1 MKIVVIED
9 NQDFSEITCNTINKL
24 LIENNFDYDV
34 VSFLTFDEKLK
45 RLIHNNETK
54 IYIVDIELGTKS
66 GYDVCRMIRESASD
80 WNSIIIISSVHN
92 QKETILALRLSVF
105 TYLSKFVNF
114 EQELKTT
121 ILEAIRILE
130 KNKLFRV
137 DKDTQISVNH
147 ICYVMKEL
155 NSKYCII
162 KTIYDEYKVRTT
174 LKKLTNELNL
184 TSVRKYLSY
193 NKNNIVA
200 IYNNKLIFKNKIEIK
215 FD

>member
-1 MKIVVIED
+1 MKIVVVED
-9 NQDFSEITCNTINKL
+9 NKDFNEITCNTINKL

-34 VSFLTFDEKLK
+34 VSFLSFDEKLK
-45 RLIHNNETK
+45 KLIHNNETK
-54 IYIVDIELGTKS
+54 IFIVDIELGTKS
-66 GYDVCRMIRESASD
+66 GYDVCRTIRESAYD

-92 QKETILALRLSVF
+92 QKETILSLRLSVF
-105 TYLSKFVNF
+105 TYLSKLVNF

-121 ILEAIRILE
+121 ILEAIKILE
-130 KNKLFRV
+130 KNKLFKV
-137 DKDTQISVNH
+137 DRDTQIAVDH

-184 TSVRKYLSY
+184 TSIRKYLSY

-200 IYNNKLIFKNKIEIK
+200 IYNNKLVFKNKIEIK